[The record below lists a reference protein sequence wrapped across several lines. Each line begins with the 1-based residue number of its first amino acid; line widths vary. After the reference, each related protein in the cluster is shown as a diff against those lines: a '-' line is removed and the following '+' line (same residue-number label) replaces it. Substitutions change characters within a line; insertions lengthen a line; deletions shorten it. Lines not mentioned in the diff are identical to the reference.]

1 VHVDMILDTSDG
13 RIEFDGE
20 VVQEDGKFV
29 WE

>member
-1 VHVDMILDTSDG
+1 MILDTSDG

-20 VVQEDGKFV
+20 VVQEDGEFV